1 MGYFA
6 RLYEDYVR
14 LNELNIYSET
24 RLKLPKP
31 QYFVFYNGTK
41 AEPDRQILKLSDSF
55 PDDGIQPHLEV
66 MVVAL
71 NINYGHNRELMEKCQ
86 SLHDYAVFV
95 DTVKRYIDQGY
106 ITRRAVDMAVEE
118 CIANDI
124 LREFLVRNK
133 TGVMRML
140 FGKEDWERH
149 KQREMKALA
158 EETVRRVTK
167 ETEKRVAEETEKRVA
182 EETEKRVAEETEK
195 RVAEETEKRVRKAL
209 EQQMAEEIERRVQQ
223 ELERRT
229 TIKIICDSLEK
240 LGEVPEDLR
249 RILEEQKN
257 SAILRKWS
265 ELAAQV
271 DSIEKFQSEMK
282 NALWD

>member
-1 MGYFA
+1 M
-6 RLYEDYVR
+6 
-14 LNELNIYSET
+14 NELNIYSET

-66 MVVAL
+66 MVVVL

-95 DTVKRYIDQGY
+95 DTVRRYIDQGY

-167 ETEKRVAEETEKRVA
+167 ETEKRVAEETEKRVAEETEKRVA

-282 NALWD
+282 NAL

>member
-1 MGYFA
+1 
-6 RLYEDYVR
+6 
-14 LNELNIYSET
+14 
-24 RLKLPKP
+24 
-31 QYFVFYNGTK
+31 
-41 AEPDRQILKLSDSF
+41 
-55 PDDGIQPHLEV
+55 
-66 MVVAL
+66 
-71 NINYGHNRELMEKCQ
+71 MEKCQ

-195 RVAEETEKRVRKAL
+195 RVAEETEKRVAEETEKRVRKAL
-209 EQQMAEEIERRVQQ
+209 EQQMAEEIERRVQQELERRVQQ